1 DVLYGRG
8 DRILNVKRQGEA
20 LKQKLD
26 LVNLRIIDGGH
37 MLPVTHPVLT
47 TDWVLAVA
55 AEVPVLAE
63 ALA

>member
-1 DVLYGRG
+1 
-8 DRILNVKRQGEA
+8 
-20 LKQKLD
+20 
-26 LVNLRIIDGGH
+26 
-37 MLPVTHPVLT
+37 MLPMTQPVLT